1 MRRQHH
7 FLPEL
12 RHRLSVTKC
21 GHATLMWMTLYLA
34 ISSTAART
42 WSSTSVVLF
51 IPHFWPGS
59 SYSSPLSPT
68 FFIASRNVSESKIH
82 FLILQRHKR
91 EIFMR
96 MDTFT
101 VYSTFDWDQLV
112 KNSRPHTR
120 TAGENALKLVKK
132 ISLNVICWKLPKT
145 WLRKSRR
152 ILLSFVYLVGWA
164 NL

>member
-1 MRRQHH
+1 MYTDTNRILKMRGTGCRVPSMDNPYVNG
-7 FLPEL
+7 FSRPLPFYSGTHL
-12 RHRLSVTKC
+12 
-21 GHATLMWMTLYLA
+21 
-34 ISSTAART
+34 
-42 WSSTSVVLF
+42 VVLLTWF
-51 IPHFWPGS
+51 FVV
-59 SYSSPLSPT
+59 SPLSLT

-96 MDTFT
+96 MNTFT

-132 ISLNVICWKLPKT
+132 ISLNVIC
-145 WLRKSRR
+145 
-152 ILLSFVYLVGWA
+152 
-164 NL
+164 

>member
-1 MRRQHH
+1 MYTDTNRILKMRGTGCRVPSMDNPYVNG
-7 FLPEL
+7 FSRPLPFYSGTHL
-12 RHRLSVTKC
+12 
-21 GHATLMWMTLYLA
+21 
-34 ISSTAART
+34 
-42 WSSTSVVLF
+42 VVLLTWF
-51 IPHFWPGS
+51 FVV
-59 SYSSPLSPT
+59 SPLSLT

-112 KNSRPHTR
+112 KNSRPHTH

-132 ISLNVICWKLPKT
+132 ISLNVIC
-145 WLRKSRR
+145 
-152 ILLSFVYLVGWA
+152 
-164 NL
+164 